1 MDSFLPVLLIGGFVA
16 LFAMLAY
23 YSYQQQ
29 QKRLAD
35 MTALAQQLGW
45 QFDPSRDSEHDGLYS
60 QFEIF
65 RRGHSRY
72 AYNTLHGTMTINGE
86 QCPVKMGDFHYRVTS
101 GSGKSRS
108 TRTYEFSYAVVE
120 LSYVRQ
126 PDLFIRAEGIFDS
139 LAGALGFDDIDFESA
154 EFSKQFHVT
163 SSDKRFAYDV
173 VHSGM
178 IEFLMG
184 EEPPIVDIEA
194 GKCCLT
200 DGYRKWSPDE
210 FQNRLEWSG
219 RFFSLWPKHLVATL
233 KGV

>member
-1 MDSFLPVLLIGGFVA
+1 VDSFLPVLLIGGFIA
-16 LFAMLAY
+16 LFAVLAF
-23 YSYQQQ
+23 YSYRQK

-45 QFDPSRDSEHDGLYS
+45 HFDPGRDSEHDDLYS

-72 AYNTLHGTMTINGE
+72 AYNTLEGAVAIDGE
-86 QCPVKMGDFHYRVTS
+86 QCRIKMGDFHYRVTS

-108 TRTYEFSYAVVE
+108 TRTYEFSYSIVE
-120 LSYVRQ
+120 LPYVRQ
-126 PDLFIRAEGIFDS
+126 PDLFIRREGIFDS
-139 LAGALGFDDIDFESA
+139 LAGAFGFDDIDFESA

-173 VHSGM
+173 VHPKM
-178 IEFLMG
+178 IEFLM
-184 EEPPIVDIEA
+184 ESDSPMIDVEA

-200 DGYRKWSPDE
+200 DGRRKWSPDE
-210 FQNRLEWSG
+210 FRNWLDWAG
-219 RFFSLWPKHLVATL
+219 RFFALWPKHLVETL
-233 KGV
+233 KSV

>member
-1 MDSFLPVLLIGGFVA
+1 MDSFLLVLLIGGFIA
-16 LFAMLAY
+16 IFAMFAY

-29 QKRLAD
+29 QRLAD
-35 MTALAQQLGW
+35 MALLAQQLGW
-45 QFDPSRDSEHDGLYS
+45 QFNSDRDSDHEELYS

-72 AYNTLHGTMTINGE
+72 AYNTLLGTMKINGE
-86 QCPVKMGDFHYRVTS
+86 SCPLRMGDYHYRVTS
-101 GSGKSRS
+101 GSGKSRR
-108 TRTYEFSYAVVE
+108 TRTYEFSYAIVN
-120 LSYVRQ
+120 LPYVRQ
-126 PDLFIRAEGIFDS
+126 PDLFIRQEGVFDA
-139 LAGALGFDDIDFESA
+139 LAGAFGFDDIDFESA
-154 EFSKQFHVT
+154 EFSKRFHVT

-178 IEFLMG
+178 IEFLIG

-200 DGYRKWSPDE
+200 DGRRKWSPDE
-210 FQNRLEWSG
+210 FRSRLEWAD
-219 RFFSLWPKHLVATL
+219 RFFALWPKHLVATL